1 MNDSEIMSYLGTNK
15 THIRAAYVSYLLG
28 RRAAVDFLVYAG
40 SKEAPV
46 IDGGIWYTKA
56 IFLDWWE
63 EYYGTEQ
70 GAPL

>member
-1 MNDSEIMSYLGTNK
+1 MNDSKAASYLGTNE

-40 SKEAPV
+40 RMEAPV
-46 IDGGIWYTKA
+46 IDGGIWYTKT
-56 IFLDWWE
+56 IFQEWWK
-63 EYYGTEQ
+63 EYFGTEQ